1 MKLLFSEQN
10 SDYENYQFPYAVW
23 AFPETGETPADIF
36 NAGFLPS
43 SRNLDRFYLCRQV
56 RVNLG
61 KFKPSSE
68 NRRILRKGKGIGVEL
83 IPCDKFDYTPERRQ
97 FFKTYADIKFGKDVM
112 TFERLDALF
121 ASPIISHLLVFT
133 DLETE
138 KEIGVATIYLESA
151 REDARPTKSQENKS
165 LAFYYYA
172 FYDLNYYARN
182 LGMFMMTS
190 AVALFAERS
199 CKNLYLGTCYSA
211 NALYKTQFAGAEFFN
226 GFRWSDNLGELK
238 FIIKRDKKDLSQ
250 HLLETEEFRAKFYAG
265 DLEKMTSASE
275 FRVKVK

>member
-23 AFPETGETPADIF
+23 AFPEPGETPADIF

-56 RVNLG
+56 RVNLA

-68 NRRILRKGKGIGVEL
+68 NRRILRKGAGIDVKL
-83 IPCDKFDYTPERRQ
+83 VPRDKFDYTPDRRQ

-151 REDARPTKSQENKS
+151 RGDARPTKSENKS

-199 CKNLYLGTCYSA
+199 CKNLYLGTCYSD

-226 GFRWSDNLGELK
+226 GFRWSDDLGELK
-238 FIIKRDKKDLSQ
+238 FIIQRDKKDLSQ
-250 HLLETEEFRAKFYAG
+250 HLLETEEFREKFYGG
-265 DLEKMTSASE
+265 DLEKMTDVSE
-275 FRVKVK
+275 FRVKTA